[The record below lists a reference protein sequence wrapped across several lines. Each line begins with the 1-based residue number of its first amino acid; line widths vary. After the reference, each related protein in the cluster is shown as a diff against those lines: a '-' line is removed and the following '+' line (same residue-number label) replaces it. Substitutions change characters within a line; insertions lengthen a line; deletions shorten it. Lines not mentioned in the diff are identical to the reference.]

1 MIYIIFIDAGLE
13 INGGILSGIKTSRD
27 DSVLLLPLVSQYLS
41 GNVSIAN
48 YYSVCETLDHKRL
61 VCFPISIC
69 SLYSISGFFNILYAL
84 YLSGDLPRL
93 WTKIIF
99 NLSLPNQCPFD
110 LCFTSLA
117 KYRLLKVDNKSIKN
131 MYVMSKFGVS
141 VLLGYIIIC
150 EGIGKFSKL
159 KSSIYRKLS

>member
-99 NLSLPNQCPFD
+99 NLSLPNHSPFD
-110 LCFTSLA
+110 LCFISLA
-117 KYRLLKVDNKSIKN
+117 KYRLVKGDGKLTKN
-131 MYVMSKFGVS
+131 MYVMSNFGIL
-141 VLLGYIIIC
+141 VLLGYIFFC

-159 KSSIYRKLS
+159 KSLIYVKLS